1 MRSARANLIQNLR
14 GQLWQFERSRGGP
27 ARIEQGISTGIA
39 ALDDL
44 LPEGSLRPGTIM
56 ECLSAGDG
64 TGAATLALTMARHLA
79 GESGAILV
87 LDSRSDF
94 HPLVAVALGIESR
107 RLIVVR
113 PPMARDALWVLEQAL
128 RSPGVAV
135 TLAWV
140 DRLSSQAFRRLQLA
154 AETGGGLGVLIR
166 DAKVRRQPSWA
177 EVRLI
182 IEARPA
188 PSHSQGRRVRIEL
201 SRARG
206 GLTGGAV
213 ELEIS
218 DETGCVHLVTQL
230 ADPAA
235 LPDAIRA

>member
-1 MRSARANLIQNLR
+1 MRSTRTILIQDLR
-14 GQLWQFERSRGGP
+14 DQLRRVERSRVGQ

-56 ECLSAGDG
+56 ECLTSGDG
-64 TGAATLALTMARHLA
+64 TGATSLALTMARHLA
-79 GESGAILV
+79 GESGVILV

-94 HPLVAVALGIESR
+94 HPLVAVALGIETR

-113 PPMARDALWVLEQAL
+113 PPHARDVLWVWEQAL
-128 RSPGVAV
+128 RSSGIAV

-140 DRLSSQAFRRLQLA
+140 DGLRGPAFRRLQLA
-154 AETGGGLGVLIR
+154 AAAGGGFGFLIR
-166 DAKVRRQPSWA
+166 DATARRQPSWA
-177 EVRLI
+177 EVRLGM
-182 IEARPA
+182 EARPA
-188 PSHSQGRRVRIEL
+188 PPHSQGRRIRVEL
-201 SRARG
+201 LRVRG
-206 GLTGGAV
+206 GLSGGAV

-218 DETGCVHLVTQL
+218 DETGRVHLASEL

-235 LPDAIRA
+235 LSDALRA